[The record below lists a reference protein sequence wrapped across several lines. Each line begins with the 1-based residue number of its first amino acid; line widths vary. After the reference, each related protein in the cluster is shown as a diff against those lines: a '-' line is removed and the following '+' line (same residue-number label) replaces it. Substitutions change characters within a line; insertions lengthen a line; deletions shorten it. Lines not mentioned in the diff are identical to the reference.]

1 MAKKIEIESR
11 RSILKKY
18 MFENRDIFF
27 TFKEI
32 REFYHQPNFVD
43 KYGYLSDSRIRSDL
57 NAIGIR
63 PTKDN
68 QYSFDSNY
76 EIDDLEYSISEK
88 LDFFDLYKPT
98 LLYQNIDFNFD
109 DYGIGNDLNLY
120 SIILKHNPS
129 KTKSNSK
136 LYIDKLISDL
146 NKFFELLNYI
156 NNTWYFD
163 IIKGSQ
169 SIQFLF
175 NNIEDAHYFYYMLV
189 KWKKPSVMF
198 IRKD

>member
-11 RSILKKY
+11 RSALKRY
-18 MFENRDIFF
+18 LFENRDIFF

-32 REFYHQPNFVD
+32 REFYHQPNFAD
-43 KYGYLSDSRIRSDL
+43 KYGHMSDSRIRSDL

-88 LDFFDLYKPT
+88 LDFFDLYRPT
-98 LLYQNIDFNFD
+98 LLCQNIDFNFD

-120 SIILKHNPS
+120 SIILKHKPS
-129 KTKSNSK
+129 KTKSNSTF
-136 LYIDKLISDL
+136 YIDKLIRDL
-146 NKFFELLNYI
+146 NKFFESLNYMH
-156 NNTWYFD
+156 NTWCFD

-175 NNIEDAHYFYYMLV
+175 NNSEEASYFYYLLV
-189 KWKKPSVMF
+189 KWKKPYALF
-198 IRKD
+198 IKKD